1 MGSPTYQRAIDDGR
15 SGASMMPVH
24 NAWLA
29 LILCAASAKQPSAY
43 KRSGLAFLRIAAS
56 ICTH

>member
-1 MGSPTYQRAIDDGR
+1 MGQPVVAVHDGR
-15 SGASMMPVH
+15 WRARLSMMPVH

-56 ICTH
+56 ICAH

>member
-1 MGSPTYQRAIDDGR
+1 MMN
-15 SGASMMPVH
+15 ASMTP
-24 NAWLA
+24 WLA

-56 ICTH
+56 ICAH

>member
-1 MGSPTYQRAIDDGR
+1 M
-15 SGASMMPVH
+15 MMPVH